1 MKKTFADILKA
12 QEQDRRAKVA
22 EKLPSWASVEG
33 LQFPSSLC
41 LEQCSGEFAA
51 LHKAELAGRLCG
63 PGFRIADLTGG
74 LGVDDWA
81 FSRKASEVF
90 YNERNGELRLAVER
104 NYELLGVRG
113 VQFHG
118 FDISP
123 LTTDWVEALEGFGP
137 DIIYAD
143 PARRGSTGQKVFRPE
158 DCEPDVVQ
166 LLSTL
171 LRLAPVVM
179 VKLSPMADIAII
191 EKALKPS
198 EIQVVGAD
206 GEVKELLC
214 VVRREPSAPT
224 GIRVVEEDGEYV
236 FTREEE
242 ACAQALYGT
251 PGRYLLEPKAVL
263 LKAGAFKLCCSR
275 WGLRK
280 LAPSTHL
287 YTSEAL
293 PDTPLFKAFEV
304 VGTLPFN
311 GASIK
316 EAGRKYPH
324 AEVSAR
330 NLPIKTDALRAR
342 LGITPG
348 PSGGIHIFGCECPE
362 GRSLIVTRKI

>member
-1 MKKTFADILKA
+1 MRQTFADILKS
-12 QEQDRRAKVA
+12 QVQDCRAKVE

-90 YNERNGELRLAVER
+90 YNERNCGLRQAVKR
-104 NYELLGVRG
+104 NFALLGVRG

-123 LTTDWVEALEGFGP
+123 RATDWVEAIEEFGP

-143 PARRGSTGQKVFRPE
+143 PARRASTGQKVFRPE

-166 LLSTL
+166 ILPTL
-171 LRLAPVVM
+171 LRLTPLVLL
-179 VKLSPMADIAII
+179 KLSPMADIAVL
-191 EKALKPS
+191 EKALRPS
-198 EIQVVGAD
+198 EIQVVGAN

-214 VVRREPSAPT
+214 VVRREPSDHA
-224 GIRVVEEDGEYV
+224 IIKAVEEDGEFA

-242 ACAQALYGT
+242 ALAQPLYGV
-251 PGRYLLEPKAVL
+251 PGRYLLEPKAVI
-263 LKAGAFKLCCSR
+263 LKAGAFRLCCSR

-287 YTSEAL
+287 YTSDTL
-293 PDTPLFKAFEV
+293 PGTPLFKVFEV
-304 VGTLPFN
+304 IGALPFS

-316 EAGRKYPH
+316 EAGRMYPH

-330 NLPIKTDALRAR
+330 NLPLKTDALRAR
-342 LGITPG
+342 LGIKPG